1 MGKRQGKQSNA
12 KLVFENIE
20 NARGGDLLEGMRG
33 CVSQRSTCVVILFF
47 SSHMAFSKKALH
59 FPESWEKKGLDLA
72 GARAP
77 RECSG

>member
-33 CVSQRSTCVVILFF
+33 CVSPRSTCVVILFF
-47 SSHMAFSKKALH
+47 PPYGVF
-59 FPESWEKKGLDLA
+59 
-72 GARAP
+72 
-77 RECSG
+77 